1 MADDGITVDLA
12 GLAELQAK
20 FDTLSD
26 RERDRAARAAVR
38 AGALIEQAAIV
49 AKAPVKVGDGGSLP
63 AGALKSDFV
72 IKVAKGSDGVMRA
85 NVGPGKLTAHVAR
98 WIEYGHRLVRG
109 GKSRLKKYGL
119 VSGPGK
125 QIGEVPADPF
135 IRTAFEESRAQVE
148 STVRN
153 TFKREITSAW
163 KRMSKRK

>member
-12 GLAELQAK
+12 GLADLQAK
-20 FDTLSD
+20 LDALSD
-26 RERDRAARAAVR
+26 KALDRASRVAVR

-49 AKAPVKVGDGGSLP
+49 AEARIKVGDGGLLP

-72 IKVAKGSDGVMRA
+72 IKVTKGTDGVMRA

-98 WIEYGHRLVRG
+98 WIEYGHRMVKG

-119 VSGPGK
+119 LSGPGK
-125 QIGEVPADPF
+125 QIGEVKAYPF
-135 IRTAFEESRAQVE
+135 IRPAFEASKEQVE
-148 STVRN
+148 KTVRD
-153 TFKREITSAW
+153 TFKREIANAW